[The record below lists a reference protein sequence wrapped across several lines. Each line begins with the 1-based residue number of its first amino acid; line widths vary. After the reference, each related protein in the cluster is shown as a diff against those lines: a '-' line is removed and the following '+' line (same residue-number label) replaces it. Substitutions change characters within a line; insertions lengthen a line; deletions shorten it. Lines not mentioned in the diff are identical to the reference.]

1 MERILQYF
9 ISKEYENVTL
19 RQYLTDH
26 SYAPGIQKILRGDIR
41 YAKINGIPSYLTTR
55 LQENDRVEIIIP
67 EQTEASA
74 ILPVPLSF
82 DIVYEDEDLIVI
94 NKPANMPIHP
104 SIHNYD
110 NTLANALADY
120 YKDAP
125 SPFVF
130 RCLMRLDRDTS
141 GLTIVA
147 KNRLSASI
155 LSGQMMRREIQK
167 NYLAITSGYVEPKQ
181 GTVNAPIARKEESCI
196 ERCVDFEKGEEAITH
211 YRVLQHFTKNNHA
224 YSLISLSLETGR
236 THQIR
241 VHMKHLGY
249 PLIGD
254 FLYFPEDTTMKR
266 QALHVHSISF
276 SHPINGNRLSFE
288 VPLPEDM
295 QNLLPKQK

>member
-1 MERILQYF
+1 MDRILHYL
-9 ISKEYENVTL
+9 ISKEYENSTL
-19 RQYLTDH
+19 RQYLADH
-26 SYAPGIQKILRGDIR
+26 NYTPGIQKILRGDMR
-41 YAKINGIPSYLTTR
+41 NTKINDMPSYLNTR
-55 LQENDRVEIIIP
+55 LQENDRVEITIK

-74 ILPVPLSF
+74 IVPVPLSF

-120 YKDAP
+120 YKDAS

-155 LSGQMMRREIQK
+155 LSSRMIRREIQK
-167 NYLAITSGYVEPKQ
+167 NYLAITSGHVEPAQ
-181 GTVNAPIARKEESCI
+181 GTITAPIARKEESCI
-196 ERCVDFEKGEEAITH
+196 ERCVDYEKGEEAITH
-211 YRVLQHFTKNNHA
+211 YRVLQHFTKNKNA
-224 YSLISLSLETGR
+224 YSLVSLQLETGR

-241 VHMKHLGY
+241 VHMKYIGY

-254 FLYFPEDTTMKR
+254 FLYFPEDNSIKR
-266 QALHVHSISF
+266 QALHVHSLSF
-276 SHPINGNRLSFE
+276 SHPINGTRLYFE

-295 QNLLPKQK
+295 QIFLPKQ

>member
-1 MERILQYF
+1 MDRILHYL
-9 ISKEYENVTL
+9 ISKEYENSTL

-26 SYAPGIQKILRGDIR
+26 NYAPGIQKILRGDMR
-41 YAKINGIPSYLTTR
+41 NTKINGMPSYLNTR
-55 LQENDRVEIIIP
+55 LQENDRVEITIK

-74 ILPVPLSF
+74 IVPVPLSF

-120 YKDAP
+120 YKDAS

-155 LSGQMMRREIQK
+155 LSSRMIRREIQK
-167 NYLAITSGYVEPKQ
+167 NYLAITSGHVEPAQ
-181 GTVNAPIARKEESCI
+181 GTITAPIARKEESCI
-196 ERCVDFEKGEEAITH
+196 ERCVDYEKGEEAITH
-211 YRVLQHFTKNNHA
+211 YRVLQHFSKNKNA
-224 YSLISLSLETGR
+224 YSLVSLQLETGR

-241 VHMKHLGY
+241 VHMKYIGY

-254 FLYFPEDTTMKR
+254 FLYFPEDNSIKR
-266 QALHVHSISF
+266 QALHVHSLSF
-276 SHPINGNRLSFE
+276 SHPINGTRLYFE

-295 QNLLPKQK
+295 QIFLPKQ